1 MSTFQKILITIA
13 LLLIVMISGFLI
25 GKYCFRPEPEII
37 THTVV
42 KYLPGDTIR
51 ITREK
56 PVPYKVTDTITITPD
71 TAKLYAAWR
80 EYNKTNEY
88 ELDFSNDTV
97 GTFKVNAKVHQ
108 NEITEVQSTIIPII
122 KTTET
127 STTEKSNNVKFI
139 QGFVAIGT
147 SVHNFNTQQVTVGAE
162 FVNRYDVSAT
172 AIRYNSDFTYTIN
185 FGIKF

>member
-1 MSTFQKILITIA
+1 MSTFYKILIAIA
-13 LLLIVMISGFLI
+13 LLLIVGISGFLI
-25 GKYCFRPEPEII
+25 GKHCFCPEPEVI
-37 THTVV
+37 TNTVV
-42 KYLPGDTIR
+42 EYLPGDTIL

-56 PVPYKVTDTITITPD
+56 PIPYKVTDTIMITPD
-71 TAKLYAAWR
+71 TAQLYAAWR

-127 STTEKSNNVKFI
+127 STTEKANSVKFI